1 MNKISFVSLI
11 PVAPCRSFMFWVSL
25 AQFLLLKFSE
35 VKIRGIPK
43 MFKFFARDL
52 MIQNSTFQVFS

>member
-25 AQFLLLKFSE
+25 AQFLLLYFID
-35 VKIRGIPK
+35 VKLRGIPK
-43 MFKFFARDL
+43 IFKFFAAD
-52 MIQNSTFQVFS
+52 IK